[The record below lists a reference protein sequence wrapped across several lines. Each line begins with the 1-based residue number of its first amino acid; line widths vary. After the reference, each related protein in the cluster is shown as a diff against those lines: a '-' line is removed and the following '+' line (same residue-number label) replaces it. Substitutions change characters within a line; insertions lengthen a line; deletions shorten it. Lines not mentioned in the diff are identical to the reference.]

1 QKFNQVKL
9 APVILGEYLILK
21 IETLCIGGDMAQRA
35 KVKEKSQFLLQRANK
50 LLNEADKE
58 LARLERLIKESQEK
72 RLH

>member
-1 QKFNQVKL
+1 
-9 APVILGEYLILK
+9 
-21 IETLCIGGDMAQRA
+21 MAQRA